1 MLFLHFGI
9 AIMQFAMLLS
19 AGKCRQPCRNGGKC
33 TGRNKCKCSKGYHGD
48 LCSKGEIISTWQKN
62 CGHVWSKAHVP
73 LQHCS
78 MRFAHAQNTHCKNEP
93 PVLDCTLKISTWAAG
108 SLNGTWY
115 SSKTKHCVSVY
126 GWKCMCIRV
135 CSCLRAQLWST
146 RELCGAQQVP
156 VQGRL
161 AWTSLQ

>member
-93 PVLDCTLKISTWAAG
+93 PLLDCTLNFPLGLQACWTAHDTFLRLNTA
-108 SLNGTWY
+108 SL
-115 SSKTKHCVSVY
+115 
-126 GWKCMCIRV
+126 CMCIRM

-146 RELCGAQQVP
+146 RDLCGAQQVP